1 MRYDLA
7 IIGGGPGG
15 YSAAFEAVK
24 RGLKVILFEKD
35 LLGGTCLNRGCVP
48 TKYLSHVAEKISEFN
63 ELQKYGIGIE
73 GISINP
79 ALMQKQN
86 YEIVGKLR
94 DGLCQRLQQEKVII
108 IHAQAKIISPDCVMA
123 DGNSYS
129 VNNIIIAAGASSEA
143 PFIDGA
149 TTTDTLLKL
158 EYIPERL
165 RIIGGG
171 VIAVE
176 FANIYRRL
184 GADVTMCLRGERLL
198 RKFDKEI
205 SRSITQNLKKQG
217 IKIIPN
223 CTQEQ
228 MQGTNGE
235 VILSAIGRR
244 PNIKGI
250 IADELNLC
258 IQNGIVTDAVGRTNI
273 PGIYAIGDVV
283 SENAQLAHVAMEQG
297 RRAVHAI
304 CGDADMEPYSIVNC
318 IYITPEVAVVGLN
331 EEKAREKGIAVISGK
346 QVMSANARTLI
357 STDERG
363 FIKIL
368 AESKTGIIVGAQLMC
383 ERASD
388 IVAELAL
395 AIDQHLTVDELLHS
409 VRPHPS
415 YCEAVTDALLNLKEK
430 LVCVSNI

>member
-63 ELQKYGIGIE
+63 ELQKYGVGIE
-73 GISINP
+73 GISFNP

-123 DGNSYS
+123 DENLYS
-129 VNNIIIAAGASSEA
+129 VNNIIIATGANSED
-143 PFIDGA
+143 PFIEGA
-149 TTTDTLLKL
+149 ITTDTLLKM

-176 FANIYRRL
+176 FADIYRRL
-184 GADVTMCLRGERLL
+184 GADVTMCLRGERIL

-205 SRSITQNLKKQG
+205 SRSITQNLKKRG

-223 CTQEQ
+223 CSQEQ
-228 MQGTNGE
+228 MKGMENE
-235 VILSAIGRR
+235 LILSAIGRK

-258 IQNGIVTDAVGRTNI
+258 IQNGVVTDAVGRTNI

-297 RRAVHAI
+297 RRAVYAI

-318 IYITPEVAVVGLN
+318 IYITPEAAVVGLN
-331 EEKAREKGIAVISGK
+331 EEKAREQGISIISGK
-346 QVMSANARTLI
+346 QVMTANARTLI
-357 STDERG
+357 STAERG
-363 FIKIL
+363 FVKIL
-368 AESKTGIIVGAQLMC
+368 AESETGIIVGAQLMC

-388 IVAELAL
+388 IVSELAL

>member
-24 RGLKVILFEKD
+24 SGLKVILFEKD

-48 TKYLSHVAEKISEFN
+48 TKYLSHVAEKISEFK
-63 ELQKYGIGIE
+63 ELQKYGIEIDNV
-73 GISINP
+73 SFNP
-79 ALMQKQN
+79 VLMQTKN

-94 DGLCQRLQQEKVII
+94 DGLHQRLQQEKVII
-108 IHAQAKIISPDCVMA
+108 IHAQAQIISPNCVMA
-123 DGNSYS
+123 DGISYS
-129 VNNIIIAAGASSEA
+129 VQNIIIATGASSKP
-143 PFIDGA
+143 PFIEGA
-149 TTTDTLLKL
+149 VTTDILLKL

-228 MQGTNGE
+228 MQGK
-235 VILSAIGRR
+235 R
-244 PNIKGI
+244 
-250 IADELNLC
+250 
-258 IQNGIVTDAVGRTNI
+258 
-273 PGIYAIGDVV
+273 
-283 SENAQLAHVAMEQG
+283 
-297 RRAVHAI
+297 
-304 CGDADMEPYSIVNC
+304 
-318 IYITPEVAVVGLN
+318 
-331 EEKAREKGIAVISGK
+331 
-346 QVMSANARTLI
+346 
-357 STDERG
+357 
-363 FIKIL
+363 KIL
-368 AESKTGIIVGAQLMC
+368 LRC
-383 ERASD
+383 
-388 IVAELAL
+388 
-395 AIDQHLTVDELLHS
+395 
-409 VRPHPS
+409 P
-415 YCEAVTDALLNLKEK
+415 
-430 LVCVSNI
+430 